1 MTDPLLPDIDLT
13 LSSLPHPPS
22 EPLRA
27 LHTLTSSSSTDVLSA
42 LSYLADSLHEARQAY
57 QGAGRRLRSAR
68 EIVEE
73 LRRER
78 EAAEEGVR
86 WLEKNQWP
94 ERLKARECAREC
106 KEVVGGFEEVCEGW
120 RERIFSQ
127 GSVVG

>member
-1 MTDPLLPDIDLT
+1 M
-13 LSSLPHPPS
+13 
-22 EPLRA
+22 
-27 LHTLTSSSSTDVLSA
+27 LSA